1 MSVFTESQGKRLNYE
16 LISPGHCIE
25 CLTDILYSSKVGIC
39 IKIKDCVIQ
48 EVVVGKRNRE
58 ETCFLGI

>member
-16 LISPGHCIE
+16 LISPRHCIE

-39 IKIKDCVIQ
+39 IKIKDCVSQ
-48 EVVVGKRNRE
+48 EVGCWKKE
-58 ETCFLGI
+58 

>member
-25 CLTDILYSSKVGIC
+25 CLADILYSSKVGIC
-39 IKIKDCVIQ
+39 IKIKDCISQ
-48 EVVVGKRNRE
+48 EVG
-58 ETCFLGI
+58 C